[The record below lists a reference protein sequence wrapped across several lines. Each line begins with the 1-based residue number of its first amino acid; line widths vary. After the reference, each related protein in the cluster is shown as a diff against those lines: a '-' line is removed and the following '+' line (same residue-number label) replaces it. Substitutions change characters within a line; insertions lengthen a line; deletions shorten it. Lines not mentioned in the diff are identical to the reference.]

1 MSLAHADFE
10 NLNETEIRVEATRV
24 QCAMLEYPLG
34 LKTAS
39 IQGAV
44 KTGMYYGYQHILS
57 GVARRREMTANGDY
71 SYCDTQFYLAFH

>member
-1 MSLAHADFE
+1 MSLARADFE

-24 QCAMLEYPLG
+24 QCAMLEYQLG

-57 GVARRREMTANGDY
+57 GVARRREMAANGEVCVRKPGR
-71 SYCDTQFYLAFH
+71 S